1 MSHTAIAVSPPGALR
16 RLWDRELP
24 HYPGTARRYYYLGL
38 VVAMTIM
45 MYYQYFLTAAQ
56 SGRILPYFGIS
67 FTVWVSMAVL
77 GNALGAAASLLGGLA
92 DRYGRA
98 NMVTGCLFVIAGI
111 GVFAIP
117 HTHTGAQFMTLNI
130 VVGIVEGIALVAA
143 PALIRDFTPQ
153 VGRGTAMG
161 FWAIGP
167 VAGSLLTSLMVS
179 SLVGSTWQDQ
189 YVICGVIGLGLAVLA
204 LVTLRE
210 LSPALRDQL
219 MVSARDRALVE
230 ARARG
235 IDVAASL
242 RHPYRQVLKFDII
255 SSSVGFGLFMIIN
268 FTLIAF
274 LPLIF
279 ETAFGFSQATAN
291 SLGNWIW
298 AVNGITLLAVG
309 FASDKLRVRKP
320 FMLAGAIC
328 GVLVTSVF
336 AVHLTQPH
344 TSYATFAL
352 LLAGVAVCIGLVFG
366 TWMASFTETVERR
379 NPALVATGLS
389 VWGLLFRLVGA
400 AVLFLGPQVVSSVT
414 DIALHGPAVKALAT
428 GTAPGLTPAQ
438 NVAVKTIAGH
448 PGIITR
454 VKTAAATYAQEL
466 ATAARIDPATS
477 AALAKD
483 PADPAARV
491 AAVADVAVLPVP
503 TVARVLTVGA
513 AAKAGHA
520 TPADLALLAAA
531 GKQVQHAVGQLAAL
545 AAVPAADKQLLAT
558 WGPVLKDPK
567 VQAGLLYLKAY
578 GPVVKNAAAAAPH
591 QWQNFIWIAVAG
603 QIVFIPLIFV
613 MAGLWD
619 PRKARRQAQ
628 EHETWLQSE
637 LARPTVSQPEL
648 A

>member
-1 MSHTAIAVSPPGALR
+1 VSHTTALSPPGALR

-24 HYPGTARRYYYLGL
+24 HYPGTARRYYSLGL
-38 VVAMTIM
+38 VIAMTIM
-45 MYYQYFLTAAQ
+45 MYYQYFVTAAL
-56 SGRILPYFGIS
+56 SGHILPYFHIS
-67 FTVWVSMAVL
+67 FLFWISMAVL

-117 HTHTGAQFMTLNI
+117 HAHTGAQFMTLNI
-130 VVGIVEGIALVAA
+130 VVGIFEGIALVAA

-179 SLVGSTWQDQ
+179 SLAGSTWQDQ
-189 YVICGVIGLGLAVLA
+189 YVICGIIGLALAAVA

-230 ARARG
+230 ARAKG

-242 RHPYRQVLKFDII
+242 RHPYRQVLRFDII
-255 SSSVGFGLFMIIN
+255 SSTVGIGLFMIIN
-268 FTLIAF
+268 FILIMF

-291 SLGNWIW
+291 SLGNWAW
-298 AVNGITLLAVG
+298 AADGITLLAAG

-320 FMLAGAIC
+320 FMLAGAA
-328 GVLVTSVF
+328 GGAAVTTAF
-336 AVHLTQPH
+336 ALHLTQPH

-352 LLAGVAVCIGLVFG
+352 LLVGVAVCIGLVFG
-366 TWMASFTETVERR
+366 TWMAAFTETVERR

-389 VWGLLFRLVGA
+389 VWGLLFRIVSALT
-400 AVLFLGPQVVSSVT
+400 LFLGPQVVSSVT

-428 GTAPGLTPAQ
+428 GTAPGLSPAQ
-438 NVAVKTIAGH
+438 NAAVKTIAGH
-448 PGIITR
+448 PGIIIQ
-454 VKTAAATYAQEL
+454 VKTAAATYAPEL
-466 ATAARIDPATS
+466 ATAARIDPATR

-491 AAVADVAVLPVP
+491 KAVADVAGLPAP
-503 TVARVLTVGA
+503 TVARVLA
-513 AAKAGHA
+513 ADADASAGHA
-520 TPADLALLAAA
+520 TPAGLALLAAD
-531 GKQVQHAVGQLAAL
+531 GKQVQHAAGQLAAL
-545 AAVPAADKQLLAT
+545 AKVPAAGKQLLAT
-558 WGPVLKDPK
+558 WGPVLKDPQ
-567 VQAGLLYLKAY
+567 VQASLLYLKAY
-578 GPVVKNAAAAAPH
+578 GPAVKNAAAAAPH
-591 QWQNFIWIAVAG
+591 QWQRFMWIAVGG
-603 QIVFIPLIFV
+603 QLVFIPLIFV

-628 EHETWLQSE
+628 QHETWLQSE
-637 LARPTVSQPEL
+637 LAKSTAREPAL

>member
-1 MSHTAIAVSPPGALR
+1 MSHTTALSPPGALR

-24 HYPGTARRYYYLGL
+24 HYPGTARRYYSLGL
-38 VVAMTIM
+38 VIAMTIM
-45 MYYQYFLTAAQ
+45 MYYQYFVTAAL
-56 SGRILPYFGIS
+56 SGHILPYFHIS
-67 FTVWVSMAVL
+67 FTVWVGMAVL

-117 HTHTGAQFMTLNI
+117 HAHTGAQFMTLNI
-130 VVGIVEGIALVAA
+130 VVGIFEGIALVAA

-179 SLVGSTWQDQ
+179 SLAGSSWQDQ
-189 YVICGVIGLGLAVLA
+189 YVICGIIGLALAAVA
-204 LVTLRE
+204 AVTLRE

-230 ARARG
+230 ARAKG

-242 RHPYRQVLKFDII
+242 RHPYRQVLRFDII
-255 SSSVGFGLFMIIN
+255 SSTVGIGLFMIIN
-268 FTLIAF
+268 FILIAF

-291 SLGNWIW
+291 SLGNWAW
-298 AVNGITLLAVG
+298 AADGITLLAAG

-320 FMLAGAIC
+320 FMLAGAA
-328 GVLVTSVF
+328 GGAAVTTAF
-336 AVHLTQPH
+336 ALHLTQPH

-352 LLAGVAVCIGLVFG
+352 LLAGVAACIGLVFG
-366 TWMASFTETVERR
+366 TWMAAFTETVERR

-389 VWGLLFRLVGA
+389 VWGLLFRIVGA
-400 AVLFLGPQVVSSVT
+400 LTLVLGPQVVSSVT

-428 GTAPGLTPAQ
+428 GTAPNLSPAE
-438 NVAVKTIAGH
+438 NAAVKTIAGH
-448 PGIITR
+448 PGIIIQ
-454 VKTAAATYAQEL
+454 VKTAAATYAPEL
-466 ATAARIDPATS
+466 ATAARIDPATR

-491 AAVADVAVLPVP
+491 KAVADVAGLPAP
-503 TVARVLTVGA
+503 TVARVLATDA
-513 AAKAGHA
+513 AASAGHA
-520 TPADLALLAAA
+520 TPAGLALLAAD
-531 GKQVQHAVGQLAAL
+531 GKQVQHAAGQLAAL
-545 AAVPAADKQLLAT
+545 AKVPAADKQLLAT
-558 WGPVLKDPK
+558 WGPVLKDPQ
-567 VQAGLLYLKAY
+567 VQASLLYLKAY
-578 GPVVKNAAAAAPH
+578 GPAVKNAAAAAPH
-591 QWQNFIWIAVAG
+591 QWQRFMWIAVGG
-603 QIVFIPLIFV
+603 QLVFIPLIFV

-628 EHETWLQSE
+628 QHETWLQSE
-637 LARPTVSQPEL
+637 LAKSTAREL
-648 A
+648 EPA